1 MIETYEKTSA
11 ASDQNERKIKWILKR
26 NRFYRTEF
34 WLILLVNFIEINKTE
49 YLMSNVFVIC

>member
-26 NRFYRTEF
+26 NWFFKIEF
-34 WLILLVNFIEINKTE
+34 WLILPVYFIEINKNRIFNE
-49 YLMSNVFVIC
+49 QRFC